1 MKDMAKSHLKRAYNQ
16 KPMKFLGKK
25 QKTSLQTIQN
35 TYTFICNLSNG
46 QVSVYAQDQSCRG
59 YILTLV

>member
-1 MKDMAKSHLKRAYNQ
+1 
-16 KPMKFLGKK
+16 MKFLGKKKK